1 MFAPGSETC
10 SPYKADN
17 ELRASDGAD
26 SVDASRNGWTIFWS
40 RANASTKRRTCAAAV
55 RAHADLVGDA
65 TRRCASRA
73 RPARAPAPDSCRY
86 RSNNDACGD
95 LGERDLALP
104 ELALTLLSTLV
115 LGVEEHLER
124 LAENS

>member
-1 MFAPGSETC
+1 MRVESAT
-10 SPYKADN
+10 
-17 ELRASDGAD
+17 GA
-26 SVDASRNGWTIFWS
+26 
-40 RANASTKRRTCAAAV
+40 
-55 RAHADLVGDA
+55 
-65 TRRCASRA
+65 
-73 RPARAPAPDSCRY
+73 APAPDSCRY